1 MQRKFH
7 KRGRNNGKN
16 VKNKRNK
23 MECMNTA
30 VQIQL
35 RGQVKSLEKIIDDRK
50 AENQLISDYFNEM
63 ISYEKLLLKFI

>member
-23 MECMNTA
+23 MEWYTA

-35 RGQVKSLEKIIDDRK
+35 RGQVKSLEKIIDDIEV
-50 AENQLISDYFNEM
+50 ENQLISDYFNAT
-63 ISYEKLLLKFI
+63 ISCEELLDLQ